1 MKQIR
6 RLTLEEM
13 VGQLFFLGF
22 QGPTPDAETWAL
34 IEQIRP
40 GGFVF
45 FQRNIENFDQ
55 FCSLTTRL
63 REPNGLPAFLAID
76 HEGGH
81 VDRLK
86 QMFNPIPPM
95 GELAEIGTAHLRAG
109 ARIIAAE
116 LEAMGLNLDFAPV
129 VDLKYPQSVMAERAL
144 ADNPAVVARLAAAFV
159 DELSKKNILC
169 CMKHFPG
176 MGSADRDPHFVL
188 PRIDKSRRQL
198 QQEDV
203 LPFLTLINDVGMV
216 MISHVYYPALGDDKP
231 TPASLSS
238 RIVEGYLRKK
248 LRFNGVTIT
257 DDLTM
262 GAISTIGLTPDVFLR
277 AFEAGND
284 MLLFSQMTPLVE
296 QAFKLILRTVRQ
308 SDTLRKRLEQ
318 SVSRILLMKTRIQYL
333 PLRYR
338 VHVRTRINR
347 HIDKLR
353 QELLTERVA
362 L

>member
-1 MKQIR
+1 
-6 RLTLEEM
+6 
-13 VGQLFFLGF
+13 
-22 QGPTPDAETWAL
+22 
-34 IEQIRP
+34 
-40 GGFVF
+40 
-45 FQRNIENFDQ
+45 
-55 FCSLTTRL
+55 
-63 REPNGLPAFLAID
+63 
-76 HEGGH
+76 
-81 VDRLK
+81 
-86 QMFNPIPPM
+86 
-95 GELAEIGTAHLRAG
+95 
-109 ARIIAAE
+109 
-116 LEAMGLNLDFAPV
+116 
-129 VDLKYPQSVMAERAL
+129 
-144 ADNPAVVARLAAAFV
+144 
-159 DELSKKNILC
+159 
-169 CMKHFPG
+169 
-176 MGSADRDPHFVL
+176 
-188 PRIDKSRRQL
+188 
-198 QQEDV
+198 
-203 LPFLTLINDVGMV
+203 
-216 MISHVYYPALGDDKP
+216 MISHVYYPSLGDDKP

-238 RIVEGYLRKK
+238 RIVEGYLRKR

-338 VHVRTRINR
+338 VHVRARINR